1 MDKLYNVEYVDK
13 RSHHG
18 IMDIIII
25 IGCTTRDFI
34 SDYGSKYPDALS
46 IGYSMSFLSIL
57 FLMYVHE
64 NEMK

>member
-1 MDKLYNVEYVDK
+1 
-13 RSHHG
+13 
-18 IMDIIII
+18 MDIIII

-46 IGYSMSFLSIL
+46 IGDRMSFAFVL
-57 FLMYVHE
+57 FLMTAHE